1 MFAFTFAFI
10 RLVLFAAYLL
20 RCIVGIG
27 SYWLAVIFVVSE
39 SKLVM
44 NATILYYTIF
54 LGVGVGWN
62 WELGA
67 RKEGFK

>member
-1 MFAFTFAFI
+1 M
-10 RLVLFAAYLL
+10 L

-27 SYWLAVIFVVSE
+27 SYWLALIFVVSE